1 MVRVYKPV
9 NKDYTGWV
17 VVYPELVD
25 RLMTFLWNHGLCHE
39 VITRSV
45 DRHIRRAKRT
55 GEFVYCEVLSMDNDW
70 K

>member
-9 NKDYTGWV
+9 NEGYDGWV

-25 RLMTFLWNHGLCHE
+25 KLMSFLWNHGLCHE
-39 VITRSV
+39 VITRSI
-45 DRHIRRAKRT
+45 DRHIHRAEKT
-55 GEFVYCEVLSMDNDW
+55 GEFLYCEVLSRDDDW